1 MIPITFT
8 NENFWIFFFW
18 KTETYCR
25 KVALRRT
32 VRLWLCFQAPTDPC
46 GRYRTPIVRVTHT
59 FDFSSQLM
67 EAGFKYFTIVY
78 VVTDCSTIP
87 ARHFVTVVR
96 LMHSTQCRN
105 TSLSSLLNKYLQNND
120 GLFFLDFVVTVAISP
135 MFLIF
140 VSVCKWVFLLM
151 RPREY

>member
-1 MIPITFT
+1 MEVSFK
-8 NENFWIFFFW
+8 NF
-18 KTETYCR
+18 
-25 KVALRRT
+25 AL
-32 VRLWLCFQAPTDPC
+32 
-46 GRYRTPIVRVTHT
+46 
-59 FDFSSQLM
+59 
-67 EAGFKYFTIVY
+67 VY

-135 MFLIF
+135 MFLKSSYDNNCNNDDDYKAIA
-140 VSVCKWVFLLM
+140 LI
-151 RPREY
+151 